1 MLWVITYVLISYGE
15 LDDFEVKGLFKGS
28 EEEVNEYVQELNKED
43 PSEPYDYWLAEM
55 LN

>member
-1 MLWVITYVLISYGE
+1 MLWVITYILISYGE

-28 EEEVNEYVQELNKED
+28 KEEVIEYVQKLNEGD
-43 PSEPYDYWLAEM
+43 PSEPYDYCLAKM